1 MEHVL
6 REGIVTRK
14 DNIAQPVGN
23 AIFSLYKLEHS
34 TYSKLE
40 RKLKETPRIAEVEVN
55 YAADIVQVKFDPTEV
70 TSDEIRTIMKKL
82 EPQSSSS
89 LNVEDLHQ
97 RFSHVKE
104 K

>member
-1 MEHVL
+1 
-6 REGIVTRK
+6 
-14 DNIAQPVGN
+14 
-23 AIFSLYKLEHS
+23 
-34 TYSKLE
+34 
-40 RKLKETPRIAEVEVN
+40 VN